1 VALMAV
7 RVSPITDADIRRVG
21 EFLNE
26 NLNKKLSAAQWA
38 RSLDV
43 PWSVD
48 SPNSGFMLLDG
59 DTIVGAHLAFYS
71 ERMIEGRRERFCNL
85 GAWCVQPD
93 YRFHSLRL
101 LKALLAQEGYT
112 FTDLS
117 PSGNVIGVN
126 EKLGF
131 RSLDTSTACLPNLP
145 LPSWPGRNVISSD
158 PALIERTLS
167 GDELRLYRDHADTG
181 AARHL
186 VLIRG
191 DEWCYVV
198 FRKDRRKKL
207 PLFASMLHVSNPSLF
222 RRMAGPLGR
231 HLLARHG
238 AVATLV
244 EDRIVE
250 QPPQLAIHVPSD
262 RRRMFRSPR
271 LEPAQIDYLY
281 SELTCV
287 AW

>member
-1 VALMAV
+1 MAV
-7 RVSPITDADIRRVG
+7 RVSPITDTDIRRVG

-26 NLNKKLSAAQWA
+26 NLNKKLSANQWA

-131 RSLDTSTACLPNLP
+131 RSLDTSTAWLPNLP

-167 GDELRLYRDHADTG
+167 GDELQLYRDHADTG

-207 PLFASMLHVSNPSLF
+207 PLFASMLHVSHPSLF

-231 HLLARHG
+231 HLLLRHG
-238 AVATLV
+238 ALATLV

-250 QPPQLAIHVPSD
+250 QPPQLAIHVPSG